1 MYVCRTRDFNTF
13 SEPKVWLSEDQD
25 SGKEVNIIDTTIVQD
40 NGQYYRFS
48 TSDWNTVI
56 DTSSTL
62 SEDLFDV
69 RVNANQSENGDW
81 KRIVTRSSSSSA
93 DLIQEKDLLYTSFRM
108 ENCVQWEITVVIKH
122 L

>member
-1 MYVCRTRDFNTF
+1 MV
-13 SEPKVWLSEDQD
+13 KEDQD

-56 DTSSTL
+56 DLSSTL

-69 RVNANQSENGDW
+69 RVNANQVRTETG
-81 KRIVTRSSSSSA
+81 RELLPEVLQVLQ

-108 ENCVQWEITVVIKH
+108 ENGVQWEITVVIKH